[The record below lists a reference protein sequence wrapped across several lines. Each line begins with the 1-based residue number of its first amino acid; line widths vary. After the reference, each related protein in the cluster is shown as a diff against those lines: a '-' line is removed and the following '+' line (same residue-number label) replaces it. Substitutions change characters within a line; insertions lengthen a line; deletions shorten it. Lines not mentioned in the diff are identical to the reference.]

1 MSLHR
6 EETKRLSYEEKQQIL
21 NMVET
26 LVAQYPEMQT
36 DVIERCTRGMQRRY
50 ETVNEMRCDAETAV
64 VMLMDLVPKSKQTQE
79 KHQYALTLAKRAI
92 VRSGMYGGS
101 VMANNLEAELKAEPE
116 RVS

>member
-1 MSLHR
+1 MQREIKQRMSYD
-6 EETKRLSYEEKQQIL
+6 EQVQIL
-21 NMVET
+21 NMVEA
-26 LVAQYPEMQT
+26 LVTQYPEMQT
-36 DVIERCTRGMQRRY
+36 RVIERCTRGMQNRY
-50 ETVNEMRCDAETAV
+50 ESVNEMRCDAETAV